1 MFKDKKFAKI
11 TAIAVAGIFLL
22 GVFGLA
28 ISQSSIGHAANAG
41 ASSNIGKVNRELLIQ
56 QHPDL
61 AKAEETMKT
70 EVSQAKADFDSKSA
84 NMADKEKQDY
94 YQQTMQRLE
103 LKRQELFAP
112 IQDKVDA
119 AIKSVADAK
128 GIAVVFDT
136 GNVVYGGQDLTD
148 EVLKK
153 ITGK

>member
-61 AKAEETMKT
+61 AKAEETMKA

-128 GIAVVFDT
+128 GISVVFDT
-136 GNVVYGGQDLTD
+136 SNVVYGGQDLTD

-153 ITGK
+153 LTGK